1 MVESVTCRRLGDF
14 PAERLAAHNS
24 PLDRCTQHIVASAQ
38 MCLHRAVPQGLAN
51 KATGKVEH
59 VTTRHDSPRVVT
71 SNRRSVTLAV
81 LARAPR

>member
-38 MCLHRAVPQGLAN
+38 MCLARAVQQGRAN
-51 KATGKVEH
+51 KATQKDERDI
-59 VTTRHDSPRVVT
+59 TRHDSPRVVT
-71 SNRRSVTLAV
+71 SNRRNETLAV
-81 LARAPR
+81 LGRAPR

>member
-1 MVESVTCRRLGDF
+1 MVESVTCRLLRDF

-38 MCLHRAVPQGLAN
+38 MCLARSVQQGLAN
-51 KATGKVEH
+51 KATRKVEH

-71 SNRRSVTLAV
+71 SNRRNETLAV
-81 LARAPR
+81 LARAPQ